1 MTIVKSRMCE
11 HSGCEKRPS
20 FGFRLENK
28 KRFCFRHA
36 EDDMINLLLK
46 VCAHSGCTSTA
57 NYGHGRTRT
66 HCQPHGERGMTGPK
80 GQMIVSALQ
89 PSVWP
94 EEASM
99 TAAAGGVLDVA
110 KAAFLA
116 AAGSAGAGGQNGGD
130 DDVGMAGDLP
140 AVEQPSWSSEQLAPT
155 QEALERERKR
165 VEIERRKTEDAVA
178 ARDAAEEC
186 GRKAR
191 EANENLQKELETVK
205 AGIARALRE
214 NEQYRSKTRRV
225 TLPRRCKEKVQEPD
239 QPKEMAAL
247 HFRSMHDEVPF
258 VWLKE
263 HFEVEEKP
271 SQIEGHGAFLK
282 RGASKGT
289 TVHTSVLPSSEFNDD
304 FTIEQYDCCYH
315 VMHGDKSGVVYI
327 DPGALFRGNL
337 MGCLEDMGSRVIRLL
352 NHSSS
357 PNAELCLGGAAPP
370 DWYEP
375 TQAGQVVISS
385 WYTCSLVTRRP
396 VEAGEEL
403 TICYAKFPPAW

>member
-94 EEASM
+94 EEAST

-116 AAGSAGAGGQNGGD
+116 AAGSAGAGGKNGGD

-140 AVEQPSWSSEQLAPT
+140 AVEQPSWVSERL
-155 QEALERERKR
+155 QERERERKGERGNALCVCTCVYVCDLSQMRCANFPCKPRCPQDNKLCATSPRDVAR
-165 VEIERRKTEDAVA
+165 VPNSSHRPRRRWSE
-178 ARDAAEEC
+178 
-186 GRKAR
+186 
-191 EANENLQKELETVK
+191 
-205 AGIARALRE
+205 RE
-214 NEQYRSKTRRV
+214 NESRSK
-225 TLPRRCKEKVQEPD
+225 
-239 QPKEMAAL
+239 
-247 HFRSMHDEVPF
+247 
-258 VWLKE
+258 
-263 HFEVEEKP
+263 
-271 SQIEGHGAFLK
+271 
-282 RGASKGT
+282 
-289 TVHTSVLPSSEFNDD
+289 
-304 FTIEQYDCCYH
+304 
-315 VMHGDKSGVVYI
+315 
-327 DPGALFRGNL
+327 
-337 MGCLEDMGSRVIRLL
+337 
-352 NHSSS
+352 
-357 PNAELCLGGAAPP
+357 GGKQR
-370 DWYEP
+370 
-375 TQAGQVVISS
+375 T
-385 WYTCSLVTRRP
+385 
-396 VEAGEEL
+396 
-403 TICYAKFPPAW
+403 